1 MSKTTK
7 VRRTARTKRAS
18 RKFTLPISEGVIE
31 ANAELYQRMRRDD
44 PDAIP
49 YSPTCHLHFA
59 VNHARAV
66 AASFRRAQ
74 ELGAT
79 KRDVAAV
86 CAELMLES

>member
-1 MSKTTK
+1 MPRTT
-7 VRRTARTKRAS
+7 TRTKRAS
-18 RKFTLPISEGVIE
+18 RKFKLPISEGVIE
-31 ANAELYQRMRRDD
+31 ANAELYRRMRRDD
-44 PDAIP
+44 PDGVA

-59 VNHARAV
+59 ANHARAV

-86 CAELMLES
+86 CVELMAEGTQ